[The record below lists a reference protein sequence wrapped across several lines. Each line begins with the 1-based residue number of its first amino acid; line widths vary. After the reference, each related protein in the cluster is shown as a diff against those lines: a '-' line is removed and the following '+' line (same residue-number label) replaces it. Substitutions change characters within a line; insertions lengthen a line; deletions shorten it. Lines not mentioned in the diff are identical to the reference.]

1 MNRRLLSWFSVFS
14 IVIILSVV
22 FLLIGC
28 GGGKKEEPAASITPV
43 PAAASEQPPRPLP
56 AAESSAES
64 TFESDELDY
73 KEETINGVLNWSK
86 GFIRAKGYGVPPEN
100 AISIEQGKLM
110 AFRAAYAGAL
120 ANLLEITNGVQVTAT
135 TTVKD
140 YVVKDHT
147 IELKVG
153 GIIKGSKEVR
163 RIFNE
168 EKNIAIIEV
177 GITMEEVAM
186 GIPNEGVAFD
196 DSLSLE
202 IWETKEDATLL
213 EIAGG
218 NAELAAALKSSKNM
232 EEIEQKLN
240 KMSKDNQAL
249 ASTNE
254 QLAASIQLLIAEM
267 GRLRP
272 AAAPA
277 NYTGVVVN
285 AAGSGIK
292 PVMAP
297 NIYYKSGDTYKL
309 LYGLN
314 DGRARDNSMHALVVW
329 ERTLDGASDNT
340 RVTKTPLVI
349 NATHLSKE
357 QAALAISEKD
367 AKMIEEANKTNKFL
381 ENGKVVIVR

>member
-1 MNRRLLSWFSVFS
+1 MDKRLLSWFSVFS

-22 FLLIGC
+22 FLLVGC
-28 GGGKKEEPAASITPV
+28 GGGKKEAEPVEPVSVAASG
-43 PAAASEQPPRPLP
+43 QPSRPLP

-64 TFESDELDY
+64 SFESDELDY

-100 AISIEQGKLM
+100 AISVEQGKLM

-120 ANLLEITNGVQVTAT
+120 ANLLEITNGVKVTAT

-153 GIIKGSKEVR
+153 GIIKGSKEVK
-163 RIFNE
+163 RIFDE

-186 GIPNEGVAFD
+186 GIPKAGAAFD
-196 DSLSLE
+196 DSLSFE
-202 IWETKEDATLL
+202 IWETKEDATLR

-218 NAELAAALKSSKNM
+218 NEELAAALRNSKNM
-232 EEIEQKLN
+232 EEIEQNLE
-240 KMSKDNQAL
+240 KMSRDNQAL

-254 QLAASIQLLIAEM
+254 QLAASIQLLTMEI
-267 GRLRP
+267 GKLRP
-272 AAAPA
+272 TEAPP

-285 AAGSGIK
+285 AAGSGVK

-314 DGRARDNSMHALVVW
+314 DGRVRDNNMHALVVW
-329 ERTLDGASDNT
+329 ERTITGAGDNT
-340 RVTKTPLVI
+340 RVTQTPLVV

-357 QAALAISEKD
+357 QAALAISEED
-367 AKMIEEANKTNKFL
+367 AKMIEQANRSNKFL
-381 ENGKVVIVR
+381 EDGKVVIVR

>member
-43 PAAASEQPPRPLP
+43 PVTVSEQPSRPLP

-73 KEETINGVLNWSK
+73 KEETVNGVLNWSK

-100 AISIEQGKLM
+100 AISDEQGKLM
-110 AFRAAYAGAL
+110 AFRAAYADAL

-135 TTVKD
+135 TIVKD

-153 GIIKGSKEVR
+153 GIIKGSKEVK
-163 RIFNE
+163 RIFDE

-186 GIPNEGVAFD
+186 GIPKGGVSFSD
-196 DSLSLE
+196 PLSFE

-218 NAELAAALKSSKNM
+218 NAELAAALKNSKNM
-232 EEIEQKLN
+232 EEIEQKLDQ
-240 KMSKDNQAL
+240 MSRDNQSL
-249 ASTNE
+249 ASVNE
-254 QLAASIQLLIAEM
+254 QLAASIQLLTMEI

-272 AAAPA
+272 IEVPPS
-277 NYTGVVVN
+277 YTGVVIN

-329 ERTLDGASDNT
+329 ERTLNGASDNT
-340 RVTKTPLVI
+340 RVTKTPMII
-349 NATHLSKE
+349 NATHLSRE
-357 QAALAISEKD
+357 QAALAISEED
-367 AKMIEEANKTNKFL
+367 AMMIEEANKTNKFL
-381 ENGKVVIVR
+381 EDGKVVIVR